1 MGRGKIEIKRI
12 ENPTNRQVTYSKRR
26 SGIFKKAK
34 ELTILCD
41 AQVCLIMFSNTGK
54 VCEYVSPSTTMK
66 EFFDRFRRITN
77 IDLWASQYETL
88 QEELKT
94 QKEINNKLK
103 KEIRQRTGQDDL
115 SELSLDEMRILEK
128 NLIDSADIVR
138 NRKNHVLNS
147 HTETSKK
154 RNKAQEE
161 TYKNLVRALHSQA
174 DREEQ
179 EFHFYAIPADTEG
192 DHHRDYLSSS
202 SSMRRLSISGGGD
215 CENSQIT
222 FQLQPSQPNL
232 HHAAGGGY
240 FYSQHYA

>member
-66 EFFDRFRRITN
+66 EFFDRFRRVTN

-88 QEELKT
+88 QEELKK
-94 QKEINNKLK
+94 QKQINSRLK

-115 SELSLDEMRILEK
+115 NELTFEELRSLEA
-128 NLIDSADIVR
+128 NLLSSVEIVR
-138 NRKNHVLNS
+138 LRKFHVLGS

-154 RNKAQEE
+154 RNKAMEE
-161 TYKNLVRALHSQA
+161 THKNLLRATYSQA
-174 DREEQ
+174 DREE
-179 EFHFYAIPADTEG
+179 EFLFYAIPADREG
-192 DHHRDYLSSS
+192 DHNGDYLSSS
-202 SSMRRLSISGGGD
+202 SSMRRLSISGGD

-240 FYSQHYA
+240 LYNQHYA